1 MKIELTCSSCQSV
14 LRVDAV
20 HAGKQLRCPTCQ
32 GLTHIPAVSKS
43 TSASDSTPSKFNSP
57 MQDWTDQVQLHVG
70 QAPVAAS
77 QSSGEVISLVFG
89 IMGIFLNLGCS
100 CLFPV
105 WLILNLYG
113 LYLGYQSDGNLRK
126 AALIMNAISIAIGA
140 LMAFRFVLSLRF
152 GWFV

>member
-14 LRVDAV
+14 LRVDAE

-32 GLTHIPAVSKS
+32 GLTQIPAANTS
-43 TSASDSTPSKFNSP
+43 TSASDSKPSKFNSP
-57 MQDWTDQVQLHVG
+57 MQDWKEPANHYPI

-89 IMGIFLNLGCS
+89 IMGIFLNFGCG

-105 WLILNLYG
+105 WLVLNLYG
-113 LYLGYQSDGNLRK
+113 LYLGYYANGNLRT
-126 AALIMNAISIAIGA
+126 AALILNAISIAVG
-140 LMAFRFVLSLRF
+140 LTMAFRLVLSLGF
-152 GWFV
+152 G